1 MTQAITRQQ
10 AQIAAEREAY
20 TGEPTKRQRAAAA
33 AVNAGKAIEAA
44 MADAGYGK
52 RFIAGHAKTFSGVL
66 ASCGLLTEA
75 KAKKATPPAPVP
87 AAAVPTTSERETIR

>member
-1 MTQAITRQQ
+1 MASAITRQQ
-10 AQIAAEREAY
+10 EQIAAEKEAY
-20 TGEPTKRQRAAAA
+20 TGEPTKRQKAAAA
-33 AVNAGKAIEAA
+33 LISGGKAIEAA
-44 MADAGYGK
+44 MAEAGYGK
-52 RFIAGHAKTFSGVL
+52 RFIVGHAKTFAGVL

>member
-10 AQIAAEREAY
+10 AQIAAEKEAY
-20 TGEPTKRQRAAAA
+20 TGEPTKRQRAVAA
-33 AVNAGKAIEAA
+33 AVNTGKAMEAA

-52 RFIAGHAKTFSGVL
+52 RFIIGHAKTFAGVL

-75 KAKKATPPAPVP
+75 KAKKATPAPVP